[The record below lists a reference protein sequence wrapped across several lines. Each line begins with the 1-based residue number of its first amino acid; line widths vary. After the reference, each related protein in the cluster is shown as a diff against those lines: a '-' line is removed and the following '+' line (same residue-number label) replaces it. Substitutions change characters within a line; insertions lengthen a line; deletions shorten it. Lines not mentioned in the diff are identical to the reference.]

1 MRKTM
6 SLLPRMAA
14 NNIRKNGSVYFPYIG
29 ISVFAMFTHF
39 VFGFILKNDIM
50 YTLPKGAYAV
60 MLIQIGYVLLGII
73 MIPFLYY
80 TNSFLIKRRK
90 RELGLYS
97 ILGLE
102 KKHIGIMLFWESLM
116 IYCVVMVGAVALG
129 LLFSKLIFLLLLN
142 LAKMPVNVDFVIKPA
157 AVTQTMIFYAFI
169 MGLNLFVNLIQVGKS
184 NPVELMGDSRRGE
197 REPKR
202 IGIWS
207 LAGLAAMV
215 LGYFMAVKARL
226 ESKVFTDFFLAVFL
240 VVTGTYLLFTSG
252 SIAAL
257 RFFKKRKGFYY
268 RPENFITVS
277 GMLYR
282 MKKSAASLA
291 NICIF
296 STMVIITVVCTVS
309 VYLGM
314 ESIVTSGFSRGFE
327 LNFIGEGTV
336 DREALKQKTGELAAQ
351 HGVILEE
358 ELDYAYVG
366 IKVYQADNRFQAEGE
381 PYDYAGWTR
390 LSLMTLE
397 EYNRLENASE
407 TLQPGEVLIFSN
419 GPDFAYETVS
429 FGGIEA
435 GLSMEGE
442 LSVEEELSDESFSM
456 EYAVKK
462 ELTESRIRK
471 KHIND
476 TLNTVYLVVLADA
489 EELRRVSAA
498 YHVDSA
504 AQMSYYYGFW
514 LDTAEENIP
523 AGEGLSEKEVIDG
536 FSTEIRQYASML
548 PGFAEYRDRREN
560 MEIDESMYGGLLFIG
575 IFFGSIFLIC
585 LLIIMYYK
593 QITEGFEDQTNFEIM
608 QKVGMGDE
616 EIRRTIRKQISM
628 VFGLPLLGALCHT
641 AVGMRMVYMLLGAI
655 GFFETGLLIACSVGG
670 CLIFALVYSICYRR
684 TSMAYYRIVRMM
696 G

>member
-1 MRKTM
+1 MSKTM

-50 YTLPKGAYAV
+50 YTLPKGMYAV
-60 MLIQIGYVLLGII
+60 ILVQIGYVLLGII

-90 RELGLYS
+90 KELGLYS

-116 IYCVVMVGAVALG
+116 IYCVVIVGAIVTG
-129 LLFSKLIFLLLLN
+129 LLFSRLIFLLLLN
-142 LAKMPVNVDFVIKPA
+142 LAKMSVNVEFVIKPA
-157 AVTQTMIFYAFI
+157 AITQTMIFYAFV
-169 MGLNLFVNLIQVGKS
+169 MVLNLFVNLVQVGKS

-197 REPKR
+197 KEPKR
-202 IGIWS
+202 IGLWS

-215 LGYFMAVKARL
+215 AGYRMAVKAQL
-226 ESKVFTDFFLAVFL
+226 GSNVFGDFFLAVFL
-240 VVTGTYLLFTSG
+240 VVVGTYFLFTSG

-282 MKKSAASLA
+282 MKKSAASLS

-327 LNFIGEGTV
+327 LNFIGDGTM
-336 DREALKQKTGELAAQ
+336 DREALKQKTRNLAARY
-351 HGVILEE
+351 GVVPRE
-358 ELDYAYVG
+358 ELDYACVWLRL
-366 IKVYQADNRFQAEGE
+366 YQADNLFRTEGD
-381 PYDYAGWTR
+381 PYDYSGWTE

-419 GPDFAYETVS
+419 GPDFAH
-429 FGGIEA
+429 EA
-435 GLSMEGE
+435 VIFEGMEGE
-442 LSVEEELSDESFSM
+442 LSMEEEFPTEEGLSR
-456 EYAVKK
+456 EYTVKK
-462 ELTESRIRK
+462 ELTESRIRN

-476 TLNTVYLVVLADA
+476 IMNTIYLVVLADE
-489 EELRRVSAA
+489 EELRRVSAL
-498 YHVDSA
+498 YQVDSA
-504 AQMSYYYGFW
+504 ARMSYYYGFW
-514 LDTAEENIP
+514 LDNGGEDVSLAEELS
-523 AGEGLSEKEVIDG
+523 GEEAIDG
-536 FSTEIRQYASML
+536 FSAEIEQYAGTL
-548 PGFAEYRDRREN
+548 PGFARYLDRREN
-560 MEIDESMYGGLLFIG
+560 MEIQESTYGGLLFIG

-593 QITEGFEDQTNFEIM
+593 QITEGFEDQKNFEIM

-628 VFGLPLLGALCHT
+628 VFGLPLIGALCHT

-670 CLIFALVYSICYRR
+670 CLIFALVYSICYKR

>member
-50 YTLPKGAYAV
+50 YTLPRGMYAV
-60 MLIQIGYVLLGII
+60 MLVQIGYVLLGII

-90 RELGLYS
+90 KELGLYS

-102 KKHIGIMLFWESLM
+102 KRHIGIMLLWESLI
-116 IYCVVMVGAVALG
+116 IYCVVIVGAVAMG

-142 LAKMPVNVDFVIKPA
+142 LAKMPVNVEFVIKPA
-157 AVTQTMIFYAFI
+157 AIIQTMTFYAFVI
-169 MGLNLFVNLIQVGKS
+169 GLNLFVNLVQVGKS

-197 REPKR
+197 KEPKR
-202 IGIWS
+202 IGLWS
-207 LAGLAAMV
+207 LAGLAAMA
-215 LGYFMAVKARL
+215 LGYRIAVKAQL
-226 ESKVFTDFFLAVFL
+226 ESQVFMDFFLAVFL
-240 VVTGTYLLFTSG
+240 VVIGTYFLFTSG

-268 RPENFITVS
+268 RPENFVTVS

-282 MKKSAASLA
+282 MKKSAASLS

-336 DREALKQKTGELAAQ
+336 DREMLKQETHNLAVR
-351 HGVILEE
+351 HGVALEE
-358 ELDYAYVG
+358 ELDYSYVE
-366 IKVYQADNRFQAEGE
+366 IRVYQAGNLFQAEGD
-381 PYDYAGWTR
+381 PYDYADWTR
-390 LSLMTLE
+390 LSLMTVE
-397 EYNRLENASE
+397 EYNRMENASE
-407 TLQPGEVLIFSN
+407 TLQPGEVLIFCN
-419 GPDFAYETVS
+419 GPDFASEIVS
-429 FGGIEA
+429 FA
-435 GLSMEGE
+435 GT
-442 LSVEEELSDESFSM
+442 
-456 EYAVKK
+456 EYVVKK

-471 KHIND
+471 KHTND
-476 TLNTVYLVVLADA
+476 TLDAVYLAVLADQ
-489 EELRRVSAA
+489 EEVRRVSAI
-498 YHVDSA
+498 YNVDSA
-504 AQMSYYYGFW
+504 AAGSYYYGFW
-514 LDTAEENIP
+514 LDTAE
-523 AGEGLSEKEVIDG
+523 GEISAQGGHSEEWRSMEGERSTEGGHSTEGELSEEEMIDG
-536 FSTEIRQYASML
+536 FSSELEQYASSL
-548 PGFAEYRDRREN
+548 PGFAQYRDRREN
-560 MEIDESMYGGLLFIG
+560 MEIQESMYGGLLFIG

-593 QITEGFEDQTNFEIM
+593 QITEGFEDQVNFEIM

-628 VFGLPLLGALCHT
+628 VFGLPLIGALCHT
-641 AVGMRMVYMLLGAI
+641 VVGMRMVYMLMGAI
-655 GFFETGLLIACSVGG
+655 GFFETGLLIACTVVG
-670 CLIFALVYSICYRR
+670 CLVFAIVYSICYKR
-684 TSMAYYRIVRMM
+684 TSLAYYRIVRMM